1 MHFADIILMD
11 YWPVRGVFFN
21 SILNTWL
28 CLWRKGFATLRI
40 GSDLEMFSDKN
51 CRGFANGD
59 VRAHHSNAWQK
70 FNLTHHW
77 SGEGTLRGIYEWEIV
92 NEISSQ
98 RHSETSLNRICVHD
112 LSHVYPKERPK
123 PMAHEIQWEHVRHHV
138 WSALWTSA
146 IVSRIFVLSTATPKR
161 EVASLK
167 WHYKQSSDA
176 FKWGNH

>member
-1 MHFADIILMD
+1 MTRTGRVFQFNFKHLIM
-11 YWPVRGVFFN
+11 PV
-21 SILNTWL
+21 T
-28 CLWRKGFATLRI
+28 KGFRSVQNWI
-40 GSDLEMFSDKN
+40 RFRN
-51 CRGFANGD
+51 VFRRGFANGD

-77 SGEGTLRGIYEWEIV
+77 SGERTLRGIYEWEIV

-98 RHSETSLNRICVHD
+98 RHSETTLNRICVHD

-123 PMAHEIQWEHVRHHV
+123 PVAHEIQWEHVRHHV

-146 IVSRIFVLSTATPKR
+146 IVSRIFVLSTAMPKR

-167 WHYKQSSDA
+167 WHYNQSSDA